1 MIDNTKG
8 IVNLT
13 NPQPARPKLCLGT
26 PNPQSVWGFALVELI
41 VILAI
46 LGLLVAFA
54 IPNFSPQVQKN
65 KVKAAKLAADSIRNA
80 LDMYAVEFCTYP
92 PQGPYLTSPAQI
104 SPFIFPNISGTGT
117 TSFLDALHTTL
128 SAYLVFNPK
137 NSLGGGGWGSYALSS
152 QREGYTLV
160 LRAQDRAQTPVTI
173 VKIYTGLSPDGMTS
187 YVTAVYQGEE
197 VPYP

>member
-1 MIDNTKG
+1 MHNTN
-8 IVNLT
+8 I
-13 NPQPARPKLCLGT
+13 R
-26 PNPQSVWGFALVELI
+26 GFALVELI

-46 LGLLVAFA
+46 LGLLAAFA

-65 KVKAAKLAADSIRNA
+65 KIKAAKGMADSIRDA
-80 LDMYAVEFCTYP
+80 LDMYSVEFCAMP
-92 PQGPYLTSPAQI
+92 VGGAYLTSPSRV
-104 SPFIFPNISGTGT
+104 SPFIYPGIAGTGT

-137 NSLGGGGWGSYALSS
+137 NSLGGSGFGNYTLSS

-160 LRAQDRAQTPVTI
+160 IRAQDRAQTPVTV
-173 VKIYTGLSPDGMTS
+173 VKRYQPGLTDNMTS
-187 YVTAVYQGEE
+187 YITAVYGGEE

>member
-1 MIDNTKG
+1 MNK
-8 IVNLT
+8 
-13 NPQPARPKLCLGT
+13 RK
-26 PNPQSVWGFALVELI
+26 GFALVELI

-46 LGLLVAFA
+46 LGLLTAFA

-65 KVKAAKLAADSIRNA
+65 KIKAAKLAADSIRNA
-80 LDMYAVEFCTYP
+80 LDMYAVEFCTLP
-92 PQGPYLTSPAQI
+92 SQGPYLTSPAQI
-104 SPFIFPNISGTGT
+104 SPFIYPNIAGTGT

-137 NSLGGGGWGSYALSS
+137 NSLGGGGWGVYSISA

-160 LRAQDRAQTPVTI
+160 IRAQDRAQTPVTV
-173 VKIYTGLSPDGMTS
+173 VKRYQPGLTNNMTS
-187 YVTAVYQGEE
+187 YMTAVYGGEE